1 VGIHRLL
8 HSSLSLSE
16 HKHCDNALT
25 NSNSENARSRMVA
38 SLRGNVGTATKKM
51 SQVLGAFG
59 LLHFTVLLPV
69 LLGARF

>member
-1 VGIHRLL
+1 
-8 HSSLSLSE
+8 
-16 HKHCDNALT
+16 
-25 NSNSENARSRMVA
+25 MVA